1 MHTQFSKVNVFLISR
16 NNMQYPH
23 QQSCTAP
30 TFISIPRMSPRIQLR
45 VRVGV
50 GPNDSRTHGRRVGA
64 GKTLTALATVVGVA
78 AHLEASGVARH
89 GSLVMLPQEALLR
102 EWGYAPD
109 HEEHPEEPGAA
120 PSDGS

>member
-16 NNMQYPH
+16 NNMLYLH

-50 GPNDSRTHGRRVGA
+50 GPNDVLTFLGA
-64 GKTLTALATVVGVA
+64 W
-78 AHLEASGVARH
+78 
-89 GSLVMLPQEALLR
+89 MLLL
-102 EWGYAPD
+102 
-109 HEEHPEEPGAA
+109 
-120 PSDGS
+120 